1 MHPTDS
7 VDRANA
13 MSGSIKREYRILTDD
28 LPVPILG
35 YDAQCQRRYA
45 NPAAVEL
52 MRLKVGYASTLP
64 SDAELLSSESLELY
78 ESAIRQV
85 AETGSPRDLELEWH
99 AFPPS
104 GSKSFL
110 VRLIVPTASDINLS
124 VLAVCFDITARK
136 QAEAKLQEREN
147 FLSTLID
154 TMPVP
159 VFSKSREGRY
169 FSVNKEFEK
178 FFGAPRDHFFGK
190 TVFDTHPYELA
201 QIYHD
206 IDEALFSDGGL
217 QKYEL
222 RTRNELQQEREVS
235 VTKAVF
241 QDREGRAAGLIGAI
255 IDLTEQNRAQE
266 ELKHALEVME
276 GVITAIPDVL
286 FEVDRD
292 GRYLNIWTKHDN
304 LLAAQRETL
313 LGRTV
318 REVLEPQQAAAAMQ
332 SIEEADEKGKA
343 DGHFIALDL
352 PNGERR
358 WFELSAA
365 KIGGESPIT
374 ATFVVLSR
382 DVTARKEAE
391 QALNM
396 AHSRL
401 LSMLQAIPDMV
412 WHKSADGVYLS
423 CNHAFERFVGK
434 QEREILGKTDH
445 DLFNP
450 ELAAFFRE
458 MDWEAIKARRV
469 RVNEEWVVYP
479 DTAERVLFET
489 REVPVFDIDG
499 KVIGLLGLARDITKR
514 KRLEERLAD
523 REREF
528 RTLVEHSP
536 DIIVRHGKDLRCLYV
551 NPTCADMFGAEPAT
565 MLGKL
570 PSDYL
575 QKKSSYDYERRLTDV
590 FESGGESEFELKLK
604 LEDGKALCNL
614 VRLTPEF
621 GTDGMVA
628 SVLAVGRDI
637 TELCA
642 TREYIQRMAYYDPLT
657 SLPNRASLNE
667 CLRRTFAADAVN
679 CAAGAVMV
687 IDLDRFKGVNDT
699 LGHAVGD
706 ELLCE
711 AAERLSSCVR
721 PSDTVARLGGD
732 EFAVLLPDAGSSEL
746 LQDIARAIIAKLEEG
761 FMLNGREVIIS
772 CSLGI
777 ARYPEDSADADDL
790 MKYADSAM
798 YQAKR
803 SGRRGFSFYSK
814 DLTIDAAKRL
824 ALESDLRRAIER
836 GELELHY
843 QPKVSLKNHDVT
855 GSEALLRWNR
865 PDVGLVAPSDFIP
878 IAEET
883 GLIVKLG
890 EWVLREACR
899 TAAEWN
905 VGRNGLHRVAVNLS
919 PKQFQYRG
927 LARTV
932 AQILEETGC
941 QPQWLELEI
950 TENLLLEENETTSD
964 TLSAFKSMG
973 LSIAIDDFGTGYSAF
988 GYLARFP
995 IDTLKIDK
1003 SFVRKAMV
1011 GQRHAELVK
1020 AILSIANCMG
1030 QDVIAEGVETVEQ
1043 AAFLEA
1049 NGCQF
1054 AQGFLFSRPLP
1065 KLEMAILPRR
1075 LQFGRGNQQ

>member
-1 MHPTDS
+1 MHSTDR

-13 MSGSIKREYRILTDD
+13 LSDSIECEYCILAGD
-28 LPVPILG
+28 LPIPILG
-35 YDAQCQRRYA
+35 YDAQYQRRYE

-52 MRLKVGYASTLP
+52 LRRKSGHASTLP
-64 SDAELLSSESLELY
+64 SDAEMLSSENLELY
-78 ESAIRQV
+78 KSAIREV
-85 AETGSPRDLELEWH
+85 AETGAPRDLELECDSPTLFGSE
-99 AFPPS
+99 AF
-104 GSKSFL
+104 F
-110 VRLIVPTASDINLS
+110 VRLVVPTASDINLS

-136 QAEAKLQEREN
+136 QAEAKLQERED
-147 FLSTLID
+147 FLNTLID
-154 TMPVP
+154 TIPVP

-169 FSVNKEFEK
+169 FRVNKEYET
-178 FFGAPRDHFFGK
+178 FFGAPREHFFGK
-190 TVFDTHPYELA
+190 TVFDTHPSELA

-206 IDEALFSDGGL
+206 TDEALFNDGGV

-255 IDLTEQNRAQE
+255 VDLTEQNRAQE

-276 GVITAIPDVL
+276 GVIAAIPDVL

-292 GRYLNIWTKHDN
+292 GRYLNIWTNHDN
-304 LLAAQRETL
+304 LLAAPRETL

-318 REVLEPQQAAAAMQ
+318 SEVLEPQQAAAAML
-332 SIEEADEKGKA
+332 SIEEADKTGKA
-343 DGHFIALDL
+343 DGHFITLDL
-352 PNGERR
+352 PNGDRR

-365 KIGGESPIT
+365 KLGGEAPIS

-396 AHSRL
+396 AHARL

-423 CNHAFERFVGK
+423 CNSAFERFVGK

-450 ELAAFFRE
+450 ELAAFFCE
-458 MDWEAIKARRV
+458 MDCEAIKARRV

-499 KVIGLLGLARDITKR
+499 NVTGVLGLARDITER

-536 DIIVRHGKDLRCLYV
+536 DIIVRHGRDLRFLYV
-551 NPTCADMFGAEPAT
+551 NPTCAEMFGAEPAT

-575 QKKSSYDYERRLTDV
+575 RGQCARDYGRRLTEV
-590 FESGGESEFELKLK
+590 FESGGESEFELKLE
-604 LEDGKALCNL
+604 LEEGKALSNL

-621 GTDGMVA
+621 STDGTVA

-642 TREYIQRMAYYDPLT
+642 TREYIQQMAYYDPLT

-667 CLRRTFAADAVN
+667 RLRRTFAAEAVN

-711 AAERLSSCVR
+711 AAERLSRCVR
-721 PSDTVARLGGD
+721 LCDTVARLGGD
-732 EFAVLLPDAGSSEL
+732 EFAVLLPDAGSHEL
-746 LQDIARAIIAKLEEG
+746 LQDIARAIVAKLDEG
-761 FMLNGREVIIS
+761 FMLNGREVFIS

-777 ARYPEDSADADDL
+777 ARYPEDSVDADDL

-803 SGRRGFSFYSK
+803 TGRRGFSFYSK

-824 ALESDLRRAIER
+824 ALESDLRRAIEL

-855 GSEALLRWNR
+855 GSEALIRWHR
-865 PDVGLVAPSDFIP
+865 PDVGLVAPSEFIP

-905 VGRNGLHRVAVNLS
+905 AGGNGLHRVAVNLS

-932 AQILEETGC
+932 AQILRETGC
-941 QPQWLELEI
+941 EPQWLEIEI
-950 TENLLLEENETTSD
+950 TENLLLEENEATSE

-1003 SFVRKAMV
+1003 SFVSKAML

-1030 QDVIAEGVETVEQ
+1030 QEVIAEGVETVEQ
-1043 AAFLEA
+1043 AAFLAA

-1065 KLEMAILPRR
+1065 KREMAMLPRR
-1075 LQFGRGNQQ
+1075 LPLERGT